1 MAAFSTT
8 TTAVPRRMA
17 YLTSLQDLLP
27 FMSQP
32 IIDHIVTPLHIDFL
46 AQKPSR
52 DCSRGWDRRVRKV
65 NPSLLFHKIRWYLSQ
80 FLPFFVIS
88 PFDHPPSSSLL
99 PPLLRVSEVGF
110 FRLDEYICAN
120 KNKGKYFVAFEVAEQ
135 FSAEICFVTLCY
147 LRHMKRKVSRG
158 ITVGKPPLHLSVSHA
173 VSILTGFAENELL
186 EWGRTFSGFWGSE
199 NSGV

>member
-1 MAAFSTT
+1 
-8 TTAVPRRMA
+8 MA

-32 IIDHIVTPLHIDFL
+32 IIDHIVTPLHIDFF

-52 DCSRGWDRRVRKV
+52 DCSRGWDRRVLKV
-65 NPSLLFHKIRWYLSQ
+65 NPSLLFHKIWGYLSQ
-80 FLPFFVIS
+80 FLLFFVIS

-147 LRHMKRKVSRG
+147 LRHMKRKVSRE

-173 VSILTGFAENELL
+173 VTVLTGFAENELL
-186 EWGRTFSGFWGSE
+186 EWDRTFSGFWGSE